1 MNGMDAM
8 EDSEPRPRD
17 LTIRTF
23 RGAETRTAEVSV
35 TDSGKGISEDDLKRI
50 FDAFFTT
57 KPQGTGLGLPIART
71 IVESYG
77 GAIWAENRNQG
88 AVFCFRLPVVKMQVD
103 DPHRA
108 H

>member
-1 MNGMDAM
+1 
-8 EDSEPRPRD
+8 
-17 LTIRTF
+17 
-23 RGAETRTAEVSV
+23 
-35 TDSGKGISEDDLKRI
+35 
-50 FDAFFTT
+50 
-57 KPQGTGLGLPIART
+57 LPIART